1 MFKRENRL
9 VPGIKFANSRF
20 AATPQ
25 FIIKNRENGLE
36 VNRFGI
42 IVSKK
47 VDKRAVARNKIK
59 RFFRQTLSELN
70 EKLACGHDILV
81 IVKKD
86 ILVKSLD
93 ENKILIE
100 KTFKKIGILNK

>member
-9 VPGIKFANSRF
+9 VPGIKYTNSRF
-20 AATPQ
+20 VATPQ
-25 FIIKNRENGLE
+25 FVVKEKENGLE
-36 VNRFGI
+36 INRFGI

-47 VDKRAVARNKIK
+47 VDKRAVQRNRIK
-59 RFFRQTLSELN
+59 RFFRQTLIGLN
-70 EKLACGHDILV
+70 EKLAYGHDILV

-86 ILVKSLD
+86 LSIKSFK

-100 KTFKKIGILNK
+100 KALEKIGILNK